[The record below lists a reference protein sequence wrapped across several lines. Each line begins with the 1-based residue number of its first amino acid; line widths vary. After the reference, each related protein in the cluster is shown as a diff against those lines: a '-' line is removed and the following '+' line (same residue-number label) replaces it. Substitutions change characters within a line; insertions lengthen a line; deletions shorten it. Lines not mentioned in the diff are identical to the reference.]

1 MEYARRVN
9 DSFNAGSYNARRSH
23 GVRARRTGRLLGD
36 TANLGELI
44 RRYFVL
50 LLMLAAS
57 GAVASETPRVV
68 LLSGTDPI
76 QPAALVQ
83 IRAVRGILDDF
94 SSQRAEVFLDSIDGF
109 RFDNE
114 DLTAEFLALM
124 RKKYA
129 RQHIDLV
136 IAIGDRA
143 ASFALKHG
151 ADIWPGASVLISS
164 VPSEWLRTVQLPRGY
179 AVVPF
184 QIDIDGTLRIIERLQ
199 PHAHHLV
206 VVGGVAQYD
215 LMLTDRAVKAAR
227 ERTGRWTQVERWD
240 GLPPAELERR
250 LATLDNDTAVL
261 YTTTYRDRDG
271 QRYFPSQLIAP
282 MAQASHAPIYGWYS
296 TYVERGATGGAVYD
310 FAENGRATGM
320 AAVEILRRGG
330 NVDGLT
336 FPELKARCTVSA
348 TQLERFGLS
357 ADRLPSGCELT
368 DLPPSI
374 YREYRGTVL
383 TALAVLVAQL
393 LTIIALLA
401 QRRQRRLAQAEALAR
416 RGELARA
423 ARFATVGE
431 LSASI
436 AHEVGQP
443 LSAILSN
450 ADAADLIIKSK
461 RLDIDELREILADVR
476 RDALRAN
483 DVIRRLRALLQKQSL
498 ETSVVRLDETLQQ
511 SLSLIEPEARRRGIR
526 VESRFAGGDG
536 EVIGDS
542 VQLQQVLL
550 NLAINA
556 MDAMEEVALARRVLS
571 ISTQPVASGIELA
584 IEDRGCGFSSDSGQR
599 LFEPFYTTKPHGM
612 GLGLTIVRS
621 IVEAHRGRVTA
632 TLREGGGTRFAVWLP
647 VVQGR
652 AASAHAGVGAAQSV
666 AASVQS
672 TADAASQRTVS

>member
-1 MEYARRVN
+1 MEYARRPN
-9 DSFNAGSYNARRSH
+9 GSFDARRDP
-23 GVRARRTGRLLGD
+23 GVCARGTGTLVD
-36 TANLGELI
+36 TVNIGNLI
-44 RRYFVL
+44 RWYFVL
-50 LLMLAAS
+50 FLLAAS

-68 LLSGTDPI
+68 LLSGTDPM

-83 IRAVRGILDDF
+83 IRAVRSVLDDF
-94 SSQRAEVFLDSIDGF
+94 PSQRAEVFLDSIDGF

-136 IAIGDRA
+136 IGFGDRA
-143 ASFALKHG
+143 ASFALKHS
-151 ADIWPGASVLISS
+151 ADIWPGAPVLITS
-164 VPSEWLRTVQLPRGY
+164 VPSEWLRKVRLPPGF

-184 QIDIDGTLRIIERLQ
+184 QIDIEGTLKIIERLQ
-199 PHAHHLV
+199 PHARRLV
-206 VVGGVAQYD
+206 VVGGIADYD
-215 LMLTDRAVKAAR
+215 LALTDRAVKVAGDR
-227 ERTGRWTQVERWD
+227 EGRWPTVERWD
-240 GLPPAELERR
+240 GLPLAELQRR
-250 LATLDNDTAVL
+250 LAGLDSDTAVL
-261 YTTTYRDRDG
+261 YTTAYRDRDG
-271 QRYFPSQLIAP
+271 HRYFPYQLVGP
-282 MAQASHAPIYGWYS
+282 MVHASHAPIYGWYS
-296 TYVERGATGGAVYD
+296 IYVENGAVAGAAYD
-310 FAENGRATGM
+310 FADNGRETGM
-320 AAVEILRRGG
+320 AALEILHRGG

-336 FPELKARCTVSA
+336 FPALHARCTASV

-357 ADRLPSGCELT
+357 TDRLPSSCQLI

-401 QRRQRRLAQAEALAR
+401 QRRKRHLAEAEALAR
-416 RGELARA
+416 RSELARA

-498 ETSVVRLDETLQQ
+498 ETSVIRLDETLQQ
-511 SLSLIEPEARRRGIR
+511 SLSLIDPEARRRGIR
-526 VESRFAGGDG
+526 VEAGFAAGDC
-536 EVIGDS
+536 EVVGDP
-542 VQLQQVLL
+542 VQLQQVML

-556 MDAMEEVALARRVLS
+556 MDAMEEVAPARRVLS
-571 ISTQPVASGIELA
+571 LTTQPVALGVEFA
-584 IEDRGCGFSSDSGQR
+584 IEDGGCGLSSDAGQR

-612 GLGLTIVRS
+612 GLGLTIVRT
-621 IVEAHRGRVTA
+621 IVEAHHGRVTA
-632 TLREGGGTRFAVWLP
+632 TLREGAGTRFAVWLP
-647 VVQGR
+647 VVHSR
-652 AASAHAGVGAAQSV
+652 AAAARASADGAPHM
-666 AASVQS
+666 AASVQP
-672 TADAASQRTVS
+672 TADTGGQRTLP

>member
-1 MEYARRVN
+1 MEYARRLN
-9 DSFNAGSYNARRSH
+9 RSFIEHRNHGECAG
-23 GVRARRTGRLLGD
+23 RAGRPFDHTGNIGD
-36 TANLGELI
+36 LI
-44 RRYFVL
+44 RRYFL
-50 LLMLAAS
+50 LLLFAAS
-57 GAVASETPRVV
+57 GAVATEMPRVV
-68 LLSGTDPI
+68 LLTGTDPI

-83 IRAVRGILDDF
+83 IRAVRSVLDDF
-94 SSQRAEVFLDSIDGF
+94 SSQRAEVFLDAIDGF

-114 DLTAEFLALM
+114 ELTAEFLALL

-136 IAIGDRA
+136 IGIGDRA

-151 ADIWPGASVLISS
+151 ADIWPGAPVLISS
-164 VPSEWLRTVQLPRGY
+164 VPAEWLRKVHLPQGY

-184 QIDIDGTLRIIERLQ
+184 QIDIEATFKIIERLQ
-199 PHAHHLV
+199 PHAQRLV
-206 VVGGVAQYD
+206 VVGGVADYD
-215 LMLTDRAVKAAR
+215 VALTDRAVKAAG
-227 ERTGRWTQVERWD
+227 ERAGRWSQVERWE
-240 GLPPAELERR
+240 GLPLAELQRR
-250 LATLDNDTAVL
+250 LAGLDSDTAVL
-261 YTTTYRDRDG
+261 YTTAYRDRDG
-271 QRYFPSQLIAP
+271 HRYFPYQLVEP
-282 MAQASHAPIYGWYS
+282 MVRASHAPVYGWYS
-296 TYVERGATGGAVYD
+296 SYVENGATAGDVYD
-310 FAENGRATGM
+310 FAENGRETGL

-336 FPELKARCTVSA
+336 FPALEPRCTANV

-357 ADRLPSGCELT
+357 ADRLPPGCQLI
-368 DLPPSI
+368 DWPPSI

-401 QRRQRRLAQAEALAR
+401 QRRKRHLAEAEALAR

-450 ADAADLIIKSK
+450 ADAADLLIKSK
-461 RLDIDELREILADVR
+461 RIDIDELREIMADVR

-498 ETSVVRLDETLQQ
+498 ETSLVRVDETLQQ

-526 VESRFAGGDG
+526 VEAAFAAGGC
-536 EVIGDS
+536 EVMGDP

-556 MDAMEEVALARRVLS
+556 MDAMEEVAPERSVLS
-571 ISTQPVASGIELA
+571 LATQPVALGVELA

-621 IVEAHRGRVTA
+621 IVEAHHGRVTA

-647 VVQGR
+647 VVRSR
-652 AASAHAGVGAAQSV
+652 AAAAHAPTDGAPHV

-672 TADAASQRTVS
+672 TADTGSQRTLS